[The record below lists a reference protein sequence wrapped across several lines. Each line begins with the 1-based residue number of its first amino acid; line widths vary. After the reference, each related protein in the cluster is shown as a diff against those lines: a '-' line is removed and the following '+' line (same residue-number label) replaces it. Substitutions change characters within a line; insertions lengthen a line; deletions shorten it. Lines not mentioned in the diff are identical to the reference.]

1 MKNLLLF
8 GIFIFLLNVCEGFK
22 PQKEYVNIPS
32 DFGINFKEV
41 KLKTLDGYDLNSW
54 VYEPQTVDS
63 NTQTVL
69 ILNSDAG
76 NMSYN
81 IEYAANLQIRG
92 YRVVTFD
99 YRGFGKSS
107 PFQYDSLDFYNN
119 KLEIDCKTLVDY
131 INSEFKSKP
140 HLLAL
145 SLGSLVVL
153 NSASKI
159 DSLTANYIFEGG
171 VFNPVAFLNRV
182 EKYKRKK
189 LKYNGLD
196 LKKSSLLANHAIL
209 IFGGLQDNYS
219 TVDDSIEF
227 VKDNQSANLI
237 VFNGNHLEGMRSL
250 NEKYFDYIS
259 VILR

>member
-1 MKNLLLF
+1 MKNLLLL
-8 GIFIFLLNVCEGFK
+8 GISIFLLNVCLGFK
-22 PQKEYVNIPS
+22 PKKEYVNIPS
-32 DFGINFKEV
+32 DFGINFKEIQ
-41 KLKTLDGYDLNSW
+41 LKTHDGYYLNTW

-63 NTQTVL
+63 NTQTIL

-76 NMSYN
+76 NMSFN

-92 YRVVTFD
+92 NRVVTFD

-107 PFQYDSLDFYNN
+107 PSQYDSLDFYSN

-131 INSEFKSKP
+131 INSEYNAKP

-171 VFNPVAFLNRV
+171 VFNPMAFLHRV
-182 EKYKRKK
+182 EKHKHKK
-189 LKYNGLD
+189 LKHNGLE
-196 LKKSSLLANHAIL
+196 LRKSSLLPSHHIL
-209 IFGGLQDNYS
+209 IFGGLKDDYS
-219 TVDDSIEF
+219 TIDDSIEF
-227 VKDNQSANLI
+227 VRNNPNTNLI

-250 NEKYFDYIS
+250 KEKYFDYIS
-259 VILR
+259 VMLH